1 MGRLTE
7 FLGHMTRGLGPGL
20 FAIGVL
26 VLLFI
31 PLAWLMSPGFTAA
44 QWFLRTWDIALLG
57 GGLVTVGALLIRSA
71 YGSD

>member
-1 MGRLTE
+1 MGGVTE
-7 FLGHMTRGLGPGL
+7 FLGHMTRVLGPGL